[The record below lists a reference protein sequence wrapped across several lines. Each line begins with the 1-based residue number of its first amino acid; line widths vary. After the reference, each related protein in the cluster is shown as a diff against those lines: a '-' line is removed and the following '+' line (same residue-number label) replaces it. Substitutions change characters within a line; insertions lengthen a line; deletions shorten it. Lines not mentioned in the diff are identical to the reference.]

1 MVTSQDE
8 FKTIQRLLDD
18 ILKGQDEI
26 RREQRVQSEMIHVD
40 REKFAAA
47 IGSVDLGALDTRLA
61 RLEQNEE
68 NRKYS
73 RPLWLGVGTLIW
85 SGITFL
91 INLAFQKNHP

>member
-1 MVTSQDE
+1 MVANQDE
-8 FKTIQRLLDD
+8 YKTIQRLLDD
-18 ILKGQDEI
+18 ILKGQEEI
-26 RREQRVQSEMIHVD
+26 KREQKLQAEMIHAD

-47 IGSVDLGALDTRLA
+47 IGSADLAAISSRLA

-68 NRKYS
+68 NRKYL

-91 INLAFQKNHP
+91 INLLFPKSHP